1 MVKIS
6 RLPVAIPFPS
16 LGKSLTSLV
25 PKGTVTRVAKQR
37 YFLDTY
43 SATKAPVAVKQ
54 AILPVKR
61 AQKIIKNVSSW
72 KIN

>member
-1 MVKIS
+1 MAKIS
-6 RLPVAIPFPS
+6 RLPVSSPFPS
-16 LGKSLTSLV
+16 LEKSLTLLV

-37 YFLDTY
+37 HFLDTY
-43 SATKAPVAVKQ
+43 ATKAPAFVKQ
-54 AILPVKR
+54 TILPVNR